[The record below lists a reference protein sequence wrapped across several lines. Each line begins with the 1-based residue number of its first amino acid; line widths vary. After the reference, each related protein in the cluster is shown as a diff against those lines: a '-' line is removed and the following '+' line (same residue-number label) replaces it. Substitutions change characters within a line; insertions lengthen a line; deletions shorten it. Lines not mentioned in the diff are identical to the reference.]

1 MHASMTSDREGIRL
15 AVVQPHARPAPQA
28 ELAVTDAVGHVA
40 DAAAAGAE
48 LVLFPEGYPGPLR
61 VESSFDAT
69 AALAAAAREHGC
81 AVCWSRIER
90 GEDGL
95 HRKVAYVHGA
105 DGEQALRYVRAHP
118 ATGDVHPVLSGT
130 ALAAGGEL
138 GLAEVAGV
146 RIGVL
151 ICSEL
156 WIPEVSRVLALRG
169 AELLLA
175 PAGGGFSE
183 VAENWQ
189 LVARVRAIENNCYA
203 AMTQNLFGEEDGS
216 AVIAG
221 PEGLVADGPRDAI
234 VVGDVDLA
242 RVRWM
247 RATDDSMVKP
257 KPFRALP
264 GQLRARR
271 PELYGELAQPRE
283 GLYDY
288 AAAGRLGT
296 AAPVPASA
304 SGRVEETA

>member
-1 MHASMTSDREGIRL
+1 MTPSTTTGREGVRL
-15 AVVQPHARPAPQA
+15 AVVQPHARPAAEA
-28 ELAVTDAVGHVA
+28 ELNVTDAVSHVG
-40 DAAAAGAE
+40 AAAAGGAE
-48 LVLFPEGYPGPLR
+48 IVLFPEGYPGPLR
-61 VESSFDAT
+61 VTSSFDAT
-69 AALAAAAREHGC
+69 DALSAAAREHGC
-81 AVCWSRIER
+81 TVCWSRIER
-90 GEDGL
+90 DEQGAWY
-95 HRKVAYVHGA
+95 KVAYVQGP

-130 ALAAGGEL
+130 ALAPGDEL
-138 GLAEVAGV
+138 GLVDVGGV

-175 PAGGGFSE
+175 PAGGGFGE

-189 LVARVRAIENNCYA
+189 LVARVRAMENNCFVGL
-203 AMTQNLFGEEDGS
+203 TQNLFGEEDGS
-216 AVIAG
+216 GLVAG

-234 VVGDVDLA
+234 VLGDVDLA

-247 RATDDSMVKP
+247 RETDDSMVKP

-271 PELYGELAQPRE
+271 PELYGELAAPRD

-288 AAAGRLGT
+288 VAAGREGT
-296 AAPVPASA
+296 AAYVPASN
-304 SGRVEETA
+304 SGGA

>member
-1 MHASMTSDREGIRL
+1 MKPHQSTDRDDIRL
-15 AVVQPHARPAPQA
+15 AVVQPHARPVA
-28 ELAVTDAVGHVA
+28 EAERAVGDAVEHVRA
-40 DAAAAGAE
+40 AAAAGAE
-48 LVLFPEGYPGPLR
+48 IVLFPEGYPGPLR
-61 VESSFDAT
+61 VESEFDAT
-69 AALAAAAREHGC
+69 GALAAAASEHGC

-90 GEDGL
+90 GTDGL
-95 HRKVAYVHGA
+95 HRKVVYVHGP

-130 ALAAGGEL
+130 ALAPGDEL
-138 GLAEVAGV
+138 GVVDVVGV
-146 RIGVL
+146 RIGVMV
-151 ICSEL
+151 CSEL

-169 AELLLA
+169 AELLLG
-175 PAGGGFSE
+175 PAGGGFGE

-203 AMTQNLFGEEDGS
+203 AMTQNLFGDEDGS

-221 PEGLVADGPRDAI
+221 PEGLVADGPRDAL
-234 VVGDVDLA
+234 VVADLDLA

-247 RATDDSMVKP
+247 RATDDSMAKP

-271 PELYGELAQPRE
+271 PELYGALGAPRE

-296 AAPVPASA
+296 DAPVPASA
-304 SGRVEETA
+304 SGRVEVVR

>member
-1 MHASMTSDREGIRL
+1 MTASTAGREGIRL
-15 AVVQPHARPAPQA
+15 AVVQPHARPAPEA
-28 ELAVTDAVGHVA
+28 ELAVIDAVGHVG

-48 LVLFPEGYPGPLR
+48 IVLFPEGYPGPLR
-61 VESSFDAT
+61 VESSFDA
-69 AALAAAAREHGC
+69 AGALAAAAREHRC

-90 GEDGL
+90 GGDGL
-95 HRKVAYVHGA
+95 HRKVAYVHGP

-130 ALAAGGEL
+130 ALAPGDGF
-138 GLAEVAGV
+138 GLCEVAGV
-146 RIGVL
+146 RVGVM

-156 WIPEVSRVLALRG
+156 WIPEVARVLALRG
-169 AELLLA
+169 AELLLG
-175 PAGGGFSE
+175 PAGGGFGE
-183 VAENWQ
+183 VADNWR
-189 LVARVRAIENNCYA
+189 LVARVRAIENNCYVG
-203 AMTQNLFGEEDGS
+203 MTQNLFGDEDGS
-216 AVIAG
+216 ALIAG
-221 PEGLVADGPRDAI
+221 PEGIVADGPRDAL

-247 RATDDSMVKP
+247 RATDDSMAKP

-271 PELYGELAQPRE
+271 PELYGELAAPRE

-296 AAPVPASA
+296 AAPVPAAA
-304 SGRVEETA
+304 SGRVGETA